1 MSGHSILPPS
11 SADKWMECHGWYMAV
26 KDLPPLPSS
35 VYADEGTEAHKV
47 LEVCL
52 RFGFDPYEVT
62 DDEEMAG
69 AVSYVLDWVQQ
80 YLIQNPG
87 AEYHP
92 EQWLSWGSWYRMNH
106 LGGTSDLVLT
116 HPTELVANDYKHG
129 KGVII
134 DPETSKQLRL
144 YLLGAIAKYGERKRY
159 RLVISQPRAPHE
171 RGPIREHVITRREAR
186 MFMNEV
192 ENAVRLNLSGKG
204 KRKAGEHCRHWCAAA
219 ATCRELANHNL
230 SLAIEEF
237 GDPIG

>member
-1 MSGHSILPPS
+1 MGHALLPPS
-11 SADKWMECHGWYMAV
+11 SADKWMVCHGWYAAV

-35 VYADEGTEAHKV
+35 EYAEEGTEAHKV

-52 RFGFDPYEVT
+52 RYGFEPDEVT
-62 DDEEMAG
+62 DDVEMAE
-69 AVSYVLDWVQQ
+69 AVAYVTDWVKQ

-87 AEYHP
+87 AEFHP
-92 EQWLSWGSWYRMNH
+92 EQWLRWGEWFRLRK

-116 HPTELVANDYKHG
+116 HPEELVVNDYKHG

-134 DPETSKQLRL
+134 DPATSKQLRL
-144 YLLGAIAKYGERKRY
+144 YLLGAIAKYGERDSY
-159 RLVISQPRAPHE
+159 RLVISQPRARHDE
-171 RGPIREHVITRREAR
+171 GPIREHVIDTHEVRA
-186 MFMNEV
+186 FMNEV
-192 ENAVRLNLSGKG
+192 ENAVRANLSGKG

-237 GDPIG
+237 SDPIG